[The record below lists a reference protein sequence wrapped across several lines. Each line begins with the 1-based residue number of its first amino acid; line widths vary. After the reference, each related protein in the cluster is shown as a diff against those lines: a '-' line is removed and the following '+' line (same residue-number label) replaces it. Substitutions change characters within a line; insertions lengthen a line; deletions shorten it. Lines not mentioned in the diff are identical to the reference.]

1 MRKMFTLIQ
10 KTQVERVLW
19 HALLLISAPGVF
31 SAVSCRSVEDLSL
44 RLLWRIPLYEEV
56 ERTSEST
63 YPIFYRNIAVA
74 AKLSK
79 AGENEFYGI
88 DARKGRV
95 IWKRLLPE
103 CGNELYYNLKAY
115 VYDRGVVVP
124 CGNALV
130 NLRPET
136 GEVQATYRQ
145 PSSAESFLEA
155 GVAPRTFFQAV
166 NDWQGK
172 VSHLYEVDAETL
184 HPRVLY
190 SISWPDSARLLL
202 RTPIALND
210 SVLLFTS
217 IIMAYGSR
225 TTIARWHFLHRQK
238 GHVLTQGMAYP
249 SNREGYG
256 VTKQPLLS
264 KDKVYLVAY
273 DQVFCLSTTTA
284 KEVWRKTLPR
294 DMLTS
299 APVATAEGLF
309 CPMEDG
315 YLYKLRPEDGEV
327 LWKTRI
333 APTPSRPVV
342 VQEVLF
348 AVGGSDGVLY
358 AVDIRN
364 GAILRRLKAPN
375 HGLVEN
381 HFFRRFIGV
390 EAGQDVLLLFDGNS
404 YRGYRIWE

>member
-1 MRKMFTLIQ
+1 MFTFIQ
-10 KTQVERVLW
+10 KARVEHVFW
-19 HALLLISAPGVF
+19 HAPLLFAALGVL

-44 RLLWRIPLYEEV
+44 RLSWRIPLYEEV

-63 YPIFYRNIAVA
+63 YPIFCRDIAVA

-79 AGENEFYGI
+79 AGESEFYGI

-95 IWKRLLPE
+95 IWKRSLPE
-103 CGNELYYNLKAY
+103 CGEGLYYNLKAY
-115 VYDRGVVVP
+115 VYDRGVVIP
-124 CGNALV
+124 CGNTLV

-145 PSSAESFLEA
+145 PSSAEPFLEA
-155 GVAPRTFFQAV
+155 GVAPRTFLQAV
-166 NDWQGK
+166 NDWQGQ
-172 VSHLYEVDAETL
+172 VSYLYEVDAETL
-184 HPRVLY
+184 RPRVLY
-190 SISWPDSARLLL
+190 SVSWPDSAKLLL
-202 RTPIALND
+202 RTPVALSD

-217 IIMAYGSR
+217 IAMAYGSR
-225 TTIARWHFLHRQK
+225 ETVARWHFLHRQK
-238 GHVLTQGMAYP
+238 GHILAQGTAYP

-273 DQVFCLSTTTA
+273 DQVFCLSTATA
-284 KEVWRKTLPR
+284 EELWRKTLPR

-299 APVATAEGLF
+299 SPVAAADGLF

-315 YLYKLRPEDGEV
+315 YLYKLRLEDGEL

-333 APTPSRPVV
+333 APTPSRLAVV
-342 VQEVLF
+342 EDVLF

-358 AVDIRN
+358 AVDTRD
-364 GAILRRLKAPN
+364 GSLLRQLKAPN
-375 HGLVEN
+375 HGFVEN

-390 EAGQDVLLLFDGNS
+390 EDKQEVLLLFDGNS